1 MAHILVVEDDPALN
15 DAYNMILKKAGHQ
28 VETVFSGTE
37 ALEKVA
43 TKEPDL
49 ILLDLLMPDLDGVGF
64 LKKYDVKAAHKK
76 VKVIVFSNIDVQ
88 KKVEEAYALGADKY
102 ILKAWSTPQQ
112 LVKIVDIVLKEK

>member
-1 MAHILVVEDDPALN
+1 MADILVVEDDPALN
-15 DAYNMILKKAGHQ
+15 DAYNMILKKAGHH
-28 VETVFSGTE
+28 VDTAFSGVE
-37 ALEKVA
+37 ALEKIA

-64 LKKYDVKAAHKK
+64 LKKYDVKKAHSH

-88 KKVEEAYALGADKY
+88 QKVEEAYALGARKY

-112 LVKIVDIVLKEK
+112 LIKIVDIVLREK